1 MFTFTPCIK
10 DISNAIEGKYHI
22 IEGKMIENSK
32 AIESWQEGSIIDKN
46 GKYVKGIKF
55 FLQEKFKQ
63 SICQSCVSPT
73 Y

>member
-1 MFTFTPCIK
+1 
-10 DISNAIEGKYHI
+10 
-22 IEGKMIENSK
+22 MIENSK

-63 SICQSCVSPT
+63 SNMSKLRISHILDLEEL
-73 Y
+73 